1 MTYGWYDLVGI
12 VGVAII
18 IGTYL
23 MLQLGRLASSDLTY
37 SVLNAVGASMVIV
50 SLLVDFNLSAF
61 VVEAFWVL
69 ISLVGIAR
77 YMTSRRRAR

>member
-1 MTYGWYDLVGI
+1 MSYGWYDLVGI

-23 MLQLGRLASSDLTY
+23 MLQLERLSSSDLTY

-77 YMTSRRRAR
+77 YAMARGRA